1 MSVHFSAQNSAPD
14 FENEIEIEL
23 PPQCTV
29 VMYNDDYTTKDF
41 VVELLISIFD
51 KGEVEAN
58 FLMEQIH
65 TEGSAVVGIYT
76 YDIAVTKAGIATS
89 TAKKSGFPLRV
100 EVKKQ

>member
-1 MSVHFSAQNSAPD
+1 MSVQFSQQNSVPD

-23 PPQCTV
+23 PPECSV

-41 VVELLISIFD
+41 VVEILVSIFD

-58 FLMEQIH
+58 FIMETIH
-65 TEGSAVVGIYT
+65 AEGSAVVGIYT
-76 YDIAVTKAGIATS
+76 YDIAVTKAGMAT
-89 TAKKSGFPLRV
+89 TVAKKNGFPLRV

>member
-58 FLMEQIH
+58 FLMEKIH